1 MVSIKYY
8 KVVILVMCSLH
19 EAHYMM
25 AKSVSSPEQL
35 TLAHSV
41 VNHDSSVNTVIRPW
55 ADGQV
60 LHTKAGGRGFFLSA
74 SVIFPVS
81 DSGAGPLNA

>member
-1 MVSIKYY
+1 
-8 KVVILVMCSLH
+8 MCSLH

-25 AKSVSSPEQL
+25 AKSVSSPKQL

-55 ADGQV
+55 AEGQV
-60 LHTKAGGRGFFLSA
+60 LHMKAGGGFFLSA
-74 SVIFPVS
+74 SVIRFFESLTLEQAHSTHRSRATCCP
-81 DSGAGPLNA
+81 